1 MNLYRLL
8 SVLLD
13 YPRDELRGAWEGLR
27 AAAAGCPDT
36 TAEERR
42 VLTAFVD
49 WAAAQ
54 PPIALQEAYVRTFD
68 LNPDHALYVTHHLF
82 EEQDR
87 ERGPALVQ
95 LTEFFRSQGYEPAGG
110 ELPDYLPL
118 LLEFASTLEDDRT
131 ARLFLQQTAEV
142 VDEIAAR
149 LEAAASPWAGL
160 LRLLERRSRL
170 ATLGAAG

>member
-1 MNLYRLL
+1 MDVYRLL

-13 YPRDELRGAWEGLR
+13 YPRDALASAWDELRR
-27 AAAAGCPDT
+27 AARTCPDT
-36 TAEERR
+36 TDEERR
-42 VLTAFVD
+42 VLVDFVD

-54 PPIALQEAYVRTFD
+54 PLIALQEGYVRTFD
-68 LNPDHALYVTHHLF
+68 LNPDHALYITHHLF

-95 LTEFFRSQGYEPAGG
+95 LTEFFHSQGFELAGG

-118 LLEFASTLEDDRT
+118 LLEFASTLEDDRS

-142 VDEIAAR
+142 VGEIAER
-149 LEAAASPWAGL
+149 LESANSPWAGL
-160 LRLLERRSRL
+160 LRLVERRSRL
-170 ATLGAAG
+170 AQLAQ

>member
-1 MNLYRLL
+1 MNVYRLL

-13 YPRDELRGAWEGLR
+13 YPREALAGAWGELR
-27 AAAAGCPDT
+27 AAAASCPDLT
-36 TAEERR
+36 GEERA
-42 VLTAFVD
+42 VLTGFVD

-54 PPIALQEAYVRTFD
+54 DPIALQEAYVRTFD
-68 LNPDHALYVTHHLF
+68 LNPEHALYITHHLF

-95 LTEFFRSQGYEPAGG
+95 LTEFYRSQGFEVEGG

-118 LLEFASTLEDDRT
+118 VLEFASTLEDDRT

-142 VDEIAAR
+142 VGEIATR
-149 LEAAASPWAGL
+149 LEAAENPWAGL
-160 LRLLERRSRL
+160 LRLIERRSRL
-170 ATLGAAG
+170 PALVQ